1 MRTLNKKYWP
11 VVIRIEESDSGIIS
25 EVASWL
31 ETNFGSVSNNW
42 NAVHRRA
49 YTDFYFKSAKD
60 ASFFALRWK

>member
-11 VVIRIEESDSGIIS
+11 VFIRVEKSDSDVIS
-25 EVASWL
+25 EMASWL
-31 ETNFGSVSNNW
+31 ENNFGSFRNNW
-42 NAVHRRA
+42 NAVSYRA